1 MLLLGCLSDL
11 FDLFDEAVQGGGGGR
26 NEILSKEI
34 F

>member
-11 FDLFDEAVQGGGGGR
+11 FNPFDKAVQGGSGGR